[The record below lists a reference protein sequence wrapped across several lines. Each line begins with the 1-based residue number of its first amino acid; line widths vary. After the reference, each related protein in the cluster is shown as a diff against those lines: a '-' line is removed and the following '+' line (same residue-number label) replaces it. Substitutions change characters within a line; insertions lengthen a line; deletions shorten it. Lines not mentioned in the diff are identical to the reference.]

1 MTELYLYVV
10 VRSPEER
17 DSNGDISEGSAG
29 KIRTGKS
36 AEQMLDTRCSDH
48 PQVIPGWV

>member
-1 MTELYLYVV
+1 MTEMRLYVV

-36 AEQMLDTRCSDH
+36 AEQMLDTRYSD
-48 PQVIPGWV
+48 PSKVVPS